1 MSACFGMWQ
10 RCARIASLATV
21 AAVSLGAKVSL
32 AATCAVAEAEA
43 LIESHRTVEAGTL
56 LGGCAERDVDRPLIA
71 FALGRF
77 YLSRGNDEPAVHWLE
92 KASRLD
98 PGNSEYQLW
107 LGRAYGSA
115 ALHASVFRQP
125 VLARKVEH
133 AFERAV
139 QLDPEN
145 LPARLS
151 LVEYDVKAPGFLGG
165 SRKKAL
171 EQAEE
176 IRRRD
181 PIKGHRAAGLIAEQQ
196 KNFSDAAHEYD
207 AAAREAPED
216 PEPLHWAADLAVR
229 RGDTAAAF
237 ALLQSAADERGDAE
251 ALYEI
256 GELAARSGRDTENGV
271 ASLKRYLALPT
282 SRDDPSPARA
292 HLQLGL
298 LYDLQRDRELAR
310 QEYSAAL
317 ALDPMLTPARQALAK
332 AR

>member
-1 MSACFGMWQ
+1 MSERFRVWQ
-10 RCARIASLATV
+10 RCARIAALT
-21 AAVSLGAKVSL
+21 AVTLVAKVSL
-32 AATCAVAEAEA
+32 AGTCRVTEAEA

-56 LGGCAERDVDRPLIA
+56 LGGCAERDVDRAPLA

-92 KASRLD
+92 KAARLD
-98 PGNSEYQLW
+98 PGSSDYQLW

-133 AFERAV
+133 AFLRAV
-139 QLDPEN
+139 ELDPNN
-145 LPARLS
+145 LAARLS
-151 LVEYDVKAPGFLGG
+151 LVEYDIKAPGFLGG
-165 SRKKAL
+165 SRKKAVD
-171 EQAEE
+171 QAEE

-181 PIKGHRAAGLIAEQQ
+181 AIKGHRAFGLIDEEQ
-196 KNFSDAAHEYD
+196 KNFSAAAREYE

-216 PEPLHWAADLAVR
+216 PEPLHWSADLAVR

-237 ALLQSAADERGDAE
+237 ALLESLADEHGDAE

-256 GELAARSGRDTENGV
+256 GELAARSGRETEKGV
-271 ASLKRYLALPT
+271 ESLKRYLALPT
-282 SRDDPSPARA
+282 SGEDPSPAQA

-298 LYDLQRDRELAR
+298 LYDLQHDRELAR
-310 QEYSAAL
+310 QEYAAAL
-317 ALDPMLTPARQALAK
+317 ALDPMLTPARQALARK
-332 AR
+332 

>member
-1 MSACFGMWQ
+1 MSERLHVWR
-10 RCARIASLATV
+10 RCVRVAVLA
-21 AAVSLGAKVSL
+21 ALPFMAKVSL
-32 AATCAVAEAEA
+32 AATCAISEAEA
-43 LIESHRTVEAGTL
+43 LIQTHRNVEAGAL
-56 LGGCAERDVDRPLIA
+56 LGGCAERDVDLGPMA

-92 KASRLD
+92 KAARLD
-98 PGNSEYQLW
+98 PGSSDYQLW

-133 AFERAV
+133 AFERSV
-139 QLDPEN
+139 ELDPGN
-145 LPARLS
+145 LAARLS

-181 PIKGHRAAGLIAEQQ
+181 AIKGHRASGLIHEQQ
-196 KNFSDAAHEYD
+196 KNFAAAADEY
-207 AAAREAPED
+207 ARAAREAPED

-229 RGDTAAAF
+229 RGDTATAF
-237 ALLQSAADERGDAE
+237 ALLQTAADEHGDAE

-256 GELAARSGRDTENGV
+256 GELAAHTGHETEKGV
-271 ASLKRYLALPT
+271 ASLKRYLALPI
-282 SRDDPSPARA
+282 SGEDPSPAQA

-298 LYDLQRDRELAR
+298 LYDLQHDRELAR

-317 ALDPMLTPARQALAK
+317 ALDPMLTPARQALA
-332 AR
+332 RR